1 MNIGNIFN
9 QVNNAINNMNM
20 TDSARAVDQSE
31 LALSLQRGVDILS
44 SMSVGSSITG
54 TVVGFNQGNLL
65 LQLSEGSMVEARLE
79 GMQNPEPGAQL
90 SFTVKGNSSGN
101 ITLTPLYANLNP
113 NSTVSA
119 ALNAA
124 GLSDN
129 PQMQYMVRSMMEE
142 GLGIDRDSLLEMS
155 RLVSE
160 HPLSDPKDIAVM
172 QRLNI
177 PINDEMLT
185 QFENYKNY
193 EHTIGNALTDV
204 SDAFVESSVT
214 ILEDASP
221 KEALEF
227 IKNTL
232 DILLPDRESTPSD
245 ADENIEFSNDVDAGT
260 DTVFDETKEN
270 IAVKQD
276 AAGNI
281 TANSNA
287 VIRGNTDPVEK
298 QIISEDAPSQNVTS
312 QKNAASPLN
321 TLDDLLKNLQDN
333 DALKADDKILK
344 DVKDILKDENFGKTL
359 KNEVSKQ
366 WMLKPEDVGKQGSV
380 SELYDRLNSQIKTL
394 TENLSAQN
402 RPNTPIAQAAGNI
415 SGNINFMNELNQTFN
430 YVQIPLKFEDAN
442 KTGELYVYTNKKS
455 MASNDGTVSA
465 LLHLDMDNLGP
476 VDVHVVLNEANNVK
490 TKFMLKDDSSL
501 DLIAQNIEI
510 LNARLNKRGYNMN
523 AEFVNKDEQKSVF
536 ENMIEDGKN
545 VPILSN
551 NSFDA
556 RA

>member
-204 SDAFVESSVT
+204 TDAFVESSVT
-214 ILEDASP
+214 IMEDASP
-221 KEALEF
+221 QEALEF

-245 ADENIEFSNDVDAGT
+245 ADENIEFSNDDDAGT

-298 QIISEDAPSQNVTS
+298 QIISEDAPSKNVTS

>member
-298 QIISEDAPSQNVTS
+298 QIISEDAPSKNVTS

-359 KNEVSKQ
+359 KKYI
-366 WMLKPEDVGKQGSV
+366 L
-380 SELYDRLNSQIKTL
+380 
-394 TENLSAQN
+394 
-402 RPNTPIAQAAGNI
+402 
-415 SGNINFMNELNQTFN
+415 
-430 YVQIPLKFEDAN
+430 
-442 KTGELYVYTNKKS
+442 
-455 MASNDGTVSA
+455 
-465 LLHLDMDNLGP
+465 
-476 VDVHVVLNEANNVK
+476 VK
-490 TKFMLKDDSSL
+490 
-501 DLIAQNIEI
+501 
-510 LNARLNKRGYNMN
+510 
-523 AEFVNKDEQKSVF
+523 
-536 ENMIEDGKN
+536 
-545 VPILSN
+545 
-551 NSFDA
+551 
-556 RA
+556 